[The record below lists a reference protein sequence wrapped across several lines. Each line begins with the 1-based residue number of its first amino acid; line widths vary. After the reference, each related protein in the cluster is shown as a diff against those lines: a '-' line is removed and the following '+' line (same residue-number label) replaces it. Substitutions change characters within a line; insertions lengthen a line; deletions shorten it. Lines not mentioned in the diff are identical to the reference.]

1 MKEIR
6 EGVISH
12 PLVLHFWESHS
23 GRRQEV
29 LMRVVSRHLTALDRQ
44 ITESVNIL
52 ESGKV
57 PEESLNSKNEWGGA
71 KIPSLLVSSP
81 KGLSGNKTPPEG
93 KDSDVEERQQEES
106 DEILRGAVRKGLK
119 RLQYRECKE
128 AEFPGEQDVI
138 IQETVEVDPLRS
150 FNPRKKVRGNGL
162 VSTQSVTARKRDSQ
176 PGNSKVTPAKSF
188 VEISWRGKQGSWP
201 CSPTM
206 EKAESAI
213 NRKRSPKRKTPSP
226 AKRPAFP

>member
-71 KIPSLLVSSP
+71 KIPSLPVSSP
-81 KGLSGNKTPPEG
+81 KGVAKTTGNRKQSQETDVPEHLE
-93 KDSDVEERQQEES
+93 D
-106 DEILRGAVRKGLK
+106 LRKAMARGQK
-119 RLQYRECKE
+119 RIRYREPDQ
-128 AEFPGEQDVI
+128 ANI
-138 IQETVEVDPLRS
+138 TLAQESSEP
-150 FNPRKKVRGNGL
+150 NPRKGRKGN
-162 VSTQSVTARKRDSQ
+162 TAREDSQ
-176 PGNSKVTPAKSF
+176 EAG
-188 VEISWRGKQGSWP
+188 
-201 CSPTM
+201 
-206 EKAESAI
+206 
-213 NRKRSPKRKTPSP
+213 
-226 AKRPAFP
+226 